1 MQEVVQD
8 RPVPSELNVDD
19 GDYEVYL
26 FWPSLRLQE
35 SPNSGNEHSIYGVR
49 LGVPFGRSNTYSR
62 SSQQPVLPS
71 FDFDDYWDGL
81 ASPPALPLSFS
92 ETTNYRF
99 PNGKRM
105 ISEPEREPVQ
115 TGYSQLVKMGLLFSQ
130 QVSHSL
136 DCVWDKVRVI
146 LQKAKRSPG

>member
-8 RPVPSELNVDD
+8 RFVPSELNVDD

-49 LGVPFGRSNTYSR
+49 LTVSFGRCNAYSLL
-62 SSQQPVLPS
+62 SQQPVLPS
-71 FDFDDYWDGL
+71 FDFDDFWDGL
-81 ASPPALPLSFS
+81 GSPPAVRLAFLSARHEIDNVTQLPLSFS

-105 ISEPEREPVQ
+105 ISEPERGPVQ
-115 TGYSQLVKMGLLFSQ
+115 TGYSQLVKMGLLFS
-130 QVSHSL
+130 VST
-136 DCVWDKVRVI
+136 
-146 LQKAKRSPG
+146 

>member
-8 RPVPSELNVDD
+8 RFVPSELNVDD

-35 SPNSGNEHSIYGVR
+35 SPNSGNEHSIYG
-49 LGVPFGRSNTYSR
+49 
-62 SSQQPVLPS
+62 PVLPS
-71 FDFDDYWDGL
+71 FDFDDYWDRLG
-81 ASPPALPLSFS
+81 SPPALPLSFS

-105 ISEPEREPVQ
+105 ISEPERGPVQ

-130 QVSHSL
+130 VSHGL

-146 LQKAKRSPG
+146 LQRAK